1 MLALVRGRDTHPKE
15 ENRMITVSSAAAE
28 KVKNLM
34 TQNNLSATGG
44 LRLGVR
50 GGGCSG
56 LSYVMEFAESARPD
70 DQVYEQD
77 GIRLFVDP
85 KSQLYLDG
93 TELDYVEGIMG
104 AGFEFKNPNVKRSC
118 ACGSSFTV

>member
-1 MLALVRGRDTHPKE
+1 
-15 ENRMITVSSAAAE
+15 MITVSSAAAE